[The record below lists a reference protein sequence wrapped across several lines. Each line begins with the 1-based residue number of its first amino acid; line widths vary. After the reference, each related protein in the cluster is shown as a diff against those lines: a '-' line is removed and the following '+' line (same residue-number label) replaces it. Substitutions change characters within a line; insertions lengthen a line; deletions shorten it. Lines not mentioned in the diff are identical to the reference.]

1 MTTKQANA
9 AELARIG
16 DCDYVIQQAS
26 AEGLVLRGERND
38 WRANA
43 LERAAELF
51 LAGEYRASRRMAK
64 QFEEA

>member
-9 AELARIG
+9 IEIARIG
-16 DCDYVIQQAS
+16 DCDYVINQAA

-51 LAGEYRASRRMAK
+51 LAGQYAASRRMAEK
-64 QFEEA
+64 AR